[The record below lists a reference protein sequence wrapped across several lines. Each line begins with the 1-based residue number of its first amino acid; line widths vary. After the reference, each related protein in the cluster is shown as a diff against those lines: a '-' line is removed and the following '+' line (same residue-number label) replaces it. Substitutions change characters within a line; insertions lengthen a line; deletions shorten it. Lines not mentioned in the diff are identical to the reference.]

1 MFRGPFTY
9 RRASKYGVYGSR
21 NELASAGTFPGLSFR
36 DHFTGK
42 FIDDFNKIGI
52 DIHDPRF
59 GIFLDAQMHKKG
71 AHIYNEKWKEF
82 WDRNSSPTQSEVFDY
97 AKSLMKEIYGT
108 DVF

>member
-1 MFRGPFTY
+1 MVGEMPIGKD
-9 RRASKYGVYGSR
+9 AHHI
-21 NELASAGTFPGLSFR
+21 FPVECIQYF
-36 DHFTGK
+36 HK
-42 FIDDFNKIGI
+42 AGI

-71 AHIYNEKWKEF
+71 AHIYNEKWKDF